1 MTGNGHERSVA
12 DDWLAAG
19 ADAPLELHTPAGPGA
34 FVPLWVAKA
43 VSGGALKLYII
54 LSARAQAYIGAARRP
69 RPTYAAL
76 AQDLGVSR
84 RTVIDY
90 VAELAK
96 AGALLRHRSR
106 LGPAANL
113 PNVYTVL
120 SDHPDWP
127 RFRDQGGVQ
136 EFAPG
141 GSAENCTQPTVIPV
155 TTDSP
160 TLSLGATRGA
170 KAPGAV
176 AAQQSLPG
184 IPKPGDQVW
193 LDYKAI
199 VNPKA
204 KTKPWREIHNLLRPG
219 RYTVDELRQCME
231 KWRSSLWHQAG
242 AKTRPPTPKQ
252 FFDSEYIERLHALDV
267 QAANVRYK
275 RQQAKER
282 AEAGPGPGIES
293 RWIPPQEQQ
302 P

>member
-1 MTGNGHERSVA
+1 VTGNGHERSVA

-141 GSAENCTQPTVIPV
+141 GSAENCTQPTVIPS
-155 TTDSP
+155 TYDSP

-170 KAPGAV
+170 SAQNTAGAT
-176 AAQQSLPG
+176 QGNLPG
-184 IPKPGDQVW
+184 IPKPADQVW
-193 LDYKAI
+193 ADYKQI

-204 KTKPWREIHNLLRPG
+204 RVKPWREIHNLLRPG
-219 RYTVDELRQCME
+219 KFNVDELRDLMG
-231 KWRSSLWHQAG
+231 KWRSSLWHQAA
-242 AKTRPPTPKQ
+242 AKRSGPPTPKK
-252 FFDSEYIERLHALDV
+252 FFSDDYLESLNKLPLEN
-267 QAANVRYK
+267 ANRNYK
-275 RQQAKER
+275 REQAKEH
-282 AEAGPGPGIES
+282 GPAPRDVVWNPNPDEGPHG
-293 RWIPPQEQQ
+293 
-302 P
+302 